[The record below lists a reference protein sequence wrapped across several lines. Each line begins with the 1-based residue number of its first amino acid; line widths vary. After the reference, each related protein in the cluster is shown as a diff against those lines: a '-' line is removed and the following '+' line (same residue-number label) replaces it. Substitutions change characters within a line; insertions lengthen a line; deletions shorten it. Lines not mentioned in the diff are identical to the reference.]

1 MIRLPPEILLQ
12 IINKVS
18 VAEIIRLLHLNRQYR
33 ETVIQAIQQS
43 KVCNAASKQ
52 AVLSHLSWLKINLH
66 DPILTNS
73 YLLSSAEHLDR
84 LEVLLETTESFSLS
98 YQVPTS
104 IESGQ
109 SLTSGQSHTV
119 SGGSNPATGAP
130 QSLLPYLIQSI
141 SKTHPFIKSL
151 KIVVDEVN
159 PKPLQSP
166 SSNVT
171 RVYQLFKYW
180 NLTSLDLD
188 LLEITYI
195 AENDHDNSIR
205 VMIII
210 NLLAQINWEVCK
222 VTVNLHLQN
231 LQESDLTTVSL
242 LQELPLTLNLEV
254 ESGSSSQKSS
264 EADLHSIYSKHSYVC
279 PY

>member
-1 MIRLPPEILLQ
+1 M
-12 IINKVS
+12 
-18 VAEIIRLLHLNRQYR
+18 LHLNRQYR

-43 KVCNAASKQ
+43 EHCNAAFKQ
-52 AVLSHLSWLKINLH
+52 AVLSHLSWLKIYLH
-66 DPILTNS
+66 DPPPANS
-73 YLLSSAEHLDR
+73 QLLSNAEHLER
-84 LEVLLETTESFSLS
+84 LEVLLVTTESFTLS
-98 YQVPTS
+98 YQDHSSFFSSQT
-104 IESGQ
+104 
-109 SLTSGQSHTV
+109 LASGQSHTV
-119 SGGSNPATGAP
+119 SGGSNPATAAP
-130 QSLLPYLIQSI
+130 QLLLPYLIQSI
-141 SKTHPFIKSL
+141 SKTLPSIKSL

-159 PKPLQSP
+159 SKLLQSP

-188 LLEITYI
+188 HLEITYI
-195 AENDHDNSIR
+195 ADNDHDNSIR

-210 NLLAQINWEVCK
+210 NLLAQINWEACK

-254 ESGSSSQKSS
+254 DSRSSSQKSS
-264 EADLHSIYSKHSYVC
+264 EADLHSIYSKYSYLY